1 MSAKP
6 PPHSDITLPDPVL
19 MTKSVLKIAEK
30 SHKIVSEFLNRQS
43 LDKLNTPVDPLS
55 VGQTFLD
62 LTTKMMTNPTKLF
75 QSQMAFWN
83 EYAQLCQHATQR
95 FLSDQ
100 TEPYISP
107 DPNDRRF
114 KNPLWSDNSVF
125 DFIKQSYLL
134 TARWVQSLPTQIDS
148 VDEKTKVKIDFYTRQ
163 FVDALAPT
171 NFVFTNPEVLRMTVE
186 SNGENLVKG
195 LDNILK
201 DLEQSKEQFRISMT
215 DYNAFHIGENLA
227 VTPGKVIYQNQ
238 LMQLIQY
245 TPTTPEVYQTPL
257 LVIPP
262 WINKYYIMDLQPK
275 NSLIKW
281 IVDQGVTVFLI
292 SWINPD
298 ETLAHKTFD
307 DYMLEGPL
315 AALEAIEKQTGEKT
329 MNALG
334 YCLGGT
340 LLATLL
346 SYMAAKKDAR
356 IKSATFFTSMIDFSE
371 PGELG
376 VFIDEEQL
384 NNIEKIMEQKGYLDG
399 SQMSIIFN
407 MLRANDLIWSFVIN
421 NYLLGKDPFPFD
433 LLYWNSDSTR
443 MPAAMHGWYLRQ
455 LYQNNRLCQANDL
468 TIGGQSI
475 DIRKIKTPAFFL
487 STIED
492 HIAPWKSTYKGSVLF
507 SGPVTFTLAA
517 SGHIAGVINPPVN
530 QKYWYWSNKKNYKE
544 PEKWLESAKKTS
556 GSWWPQWHEW
566 YKDFGGDKVL
576 SRDPEAG
583 VYSVI
588 EDAPGA
594 YVKVR

>member
-1 MSAKP
+1 M
-6 PPHSDITLPDPVL
+6 
-19 MTKSVLKIAEK
+19 
-30 SHKIVSEFLNRQS
+30 
-43 LDKLNTPVDPLS
+43 
-55 VGQTFLD
+55 
-62 LTTKMMTNPTKLF
+62 
-75 QSQMAFWN
+75 
-83 EYAQLCQHATQR
+83 
-95 FLSDQ
+95 
-100 TEPYISP
+100 
-107 DPNDRRF
+107 
-114 KNPLWSDNSVF
+114 
-125 DFIKQSYLL
+125 

-298 ETLAHKTFD
+298 ESLSHKTFD

-384 NNIEKIMEQKGYLDG
+384 NNIERIMEQKGYLDG

-530 QKYWYWSNKKNYKE
+530 QKYWYWSNKKRYND
-544 PEKWLESAKKTS
+544 PEKWLESAKKIS